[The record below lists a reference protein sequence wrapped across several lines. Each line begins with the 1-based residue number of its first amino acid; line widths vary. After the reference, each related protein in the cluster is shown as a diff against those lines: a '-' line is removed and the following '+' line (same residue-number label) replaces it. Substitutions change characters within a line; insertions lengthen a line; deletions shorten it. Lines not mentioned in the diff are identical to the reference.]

1 MSRWL
6 QILLKRQQPL
16 RFARYRPAPR
26 LGTRRLEHRMLR
38 SLYGNLSPKRL
49 LSS

>member
-1 MSRWL
+1 MKRWL
-6 QILLKRQQPL
+6 QIFLNRPQGF

-38 SLYGNLSPKRL
+38 NLYGNLSPKRL